1 MMEVIVNIF
10 CFVFGLLLGI
20 AVRGEF
26 TINYN
31 KTYKD
36 DTTHLIPVK
45 ELEPNNKPEE
55 NVDSPAE
62 IAEKIQEALGVFI
75 NDEQN

>member
-1 MMEVIVNIF
+1 MEVIVNVF
-10 CFVFGLLLGI
+10 CFLLGVLIGI
-20 AVRGEF
+20 AIKGEF

-36 DTTHLIPVK
+36 DSTQLVPIEKVETI
-45 ELEPNNKPEE
+45 EKPEE
-55 NVDSPAE
+55 GVDTPAE

-75 NDEQN
+75 NDETK